1 MSKEDKKVPVEGQ
14 EDFILKKIRYYQ
26 GTIDDYETFWN
37 KKAAEGEKEECPET
51 KGLKK
56 HNDEL
61 NKAFEIIPIEKDET
75 VIGKD
80 IVSGKDVDETPK
92 ENVDAKPSDSEE
104 GDKEVKK
111 DAGVE
116 AQKEGEKVEDDGE
129 KKEKKEE
136 KHVEEEESTE
146 KEEKKEEKGEEEEE
160 VKEKDE
166 KALYHNKMGHLVN
179 LDLLYNHI

>member
-1 MSKEDKKVPVEGQ
+1 MSKEDKKVPVDNQ

-26 GTIDDYETFWN
+26 GTIDDYETYWN
-37 KKAAEGEKEECPET
+37 KKSAEGEKEECPET
-51 KGLKK
+51 KNLKK

-61 NKAFEIIPIEKDET
+61 NKSYVIVPVEKDDT
-75 VIGKD
+75 VLAKD

-92 ENVDAKPSDSEE
+92 ENADEKPSEKEE

-116 AQKEGEKVEDDGE
+116 AEKDGEKEDE

-146 KEEKKEEKGEEEEE
+146 KEEKKEENDDDDDDKKKKK
-160 VKEKDE
+160 KEDKD
-166 KALYHNKMGHLVN
+166 
-179 LDLLYNHI
+179 